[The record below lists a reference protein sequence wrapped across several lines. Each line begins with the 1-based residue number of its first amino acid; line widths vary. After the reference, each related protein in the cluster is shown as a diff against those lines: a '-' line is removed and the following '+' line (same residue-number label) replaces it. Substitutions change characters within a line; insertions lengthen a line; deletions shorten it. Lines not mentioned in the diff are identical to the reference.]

1 MKKLVIITLLV
12 GLALTSSLC
21 AKSMTGLTAK
31 PSFSGPGLG
40 FRQWVSPSWGWAL
53 QAQPSWA
60 FDDIIASGRLM
71 KTVKTTEKTRW
82 FALIGGGYTAINDKN
97 DGMEFSVSMPSFQ
110 AGIGF
115 EKLFGFKKNK
125 GWGLEFGYQYAQ
137 ADYTIEY
144 EYTDW
149 YTGQTL
155 EMTIEDTYTLPPIFI
170 GASFAYYFGK

>member
-31 PSFSGPGLG
+31 PSFWGPGLG
-40 FRQWVSPSWGWAL
+40 FRQWVSPKWGWAL
-53 QAQPSWA
+53 SAQPSWA
-60 FDDIIASGRLM
+60 FNDIIASGRLM
-71 KTVKTTEKTRW
+71 RTIGTGEKTRW
-82 FALIGGGYTAINDKN
+82 FALIGGGYTAINESN
-97 DGMEFSVSMPSFQ
+97 DEFDMEYSVSMPSFQ

-125 GWGLEFGYQYAQ
+125 GWGLEIGYQYGSAK
-137 ADYTIEY
+137 YTMEY
-144 EYTDW
+144 EIM
-149 YTGQTL
+149 GQHF
-155 EMTIEDTYTLPPIFI
+155 EEEFDYDLPPIFI